1 MHKSSPTT
9 EEMSDEKASML
20 LFNGLKELRKAS
32 NLLLSTIDKLKRA
45 NNAFY
50 GNNYPE
56 QQLGE
61 SRRAKLGV
69 DFQRL
74 SKYDRL

>member
-20 LFNGLKELRKAS
+20 LFKCFKEMKEAS
-32 NLLLSTIDKLKRA
+32 NLLLSTIDKLKKA
-45 NNAFY
+45 NNAIY
-50 GNNYPE
+50 GNN
-56 QQLGE
+56 
-61 SRRAKLGV
+61 
-69 DFQRL
+69 FQKL

>member
-20 LFNGLKELRKAS
+20 LFKCFKEMKKAS
-32 NLLLSTIDKLKRA
+32 NLLLSTIDKLKKA
-45 NNAFY
+45 NNAIY
-50 GNNYPE
+50 GNN
-56 QQLGE
+56 
-61 SRRAKLGV
+61 
-69 DFQRL
+69 FQRL